1 MPTNFAPHSLL
12 QQDILE
18 AMQAQES
25 EESDSAE
32 QTSSQASTQPKT
44 YQQTAFTNI
53 EKDPYSLSSDPN
65 ARTQSYSTFQTD
77 FKGYNRNKNSV
88 KSTEKPN
95 KDIKQEI

>member
-32 QTSSQASTQPKT
+32 QTSSQASTQPRT
-44 YQQTAFTNI
+44 YQQTAFTSI
-53 EKDPYSLSSDPN
+53 EKDPYSISSDPN
-65 ARTQSYSTFQTD
+65 ART
-77 FKGYNRNKNSV
+77 
-88 KSTEKPN
+88 
-95 KDIKQEI
+95 